1 MNITVA
7 LAAEAVTDLVGNGIA
22 AVSATSVTRILPP
35 GKPTLTLAAKDQS
48 IDATVVFAAHGS
60 SNITKYQYQ
69 HQERQRRVRKLDRQH
84 RQRVEHGRDVHHRR
98 ISPTARSTRSRCAG

>member
-1 MNITVA
+1 MVTVA
-7 LAAEAVTDLVGNGIA
+7 LDADAVADVPGNGIA

-48 IDATVVFAAHGS
+48 IDATVVFTAHGT

-69 HQERQRRVRKLDRQH
+69 IKSGSDAFGSWTDSTDE
-84 RQRVEHGRDVHHRR
+84 RVEHGRDVHHRR
-98 ISPTARSTRSRCAG
+98 SHQRHGVHGPGRAG